1 MASSNDVHSDVEKAL
16 KGANIKL
23 LLIDFDGTLFVDK
36 DIKVPDVNIEAIKE
50 AIEKGYMVSI
60 CTGRS
65 KVGILSA
72 FGEEN
77 LKKMNFYGMPGVY
90 INGTIVYDQIGY
102 TLLDETI
109 ETDVYAE
116 FINYLVEKN
125 LVNQTIFHRGESN
138 YVTED
143 NKYADF
149 LQKMYSE
156 NRSIIIRHNEILK
169 YRTMNKLMIVLD
181 PSESKQVIGDLK
193 KKFASKLTIFT
204 TYNGHA
210 EVTKLGHDKYTGI
223 NYLLKHYNISNDQVL
238 VIGDAENDIAM
249 LSNFKYSFA
258 VANATDS
265 AKAHAKCVL
274 PLAHKDGAVAYLLK
288 KVFDLKKK

>member
-1 MASSNDVHSDVEKAL
+1 MAADKIFNTDVEETL
-16 KGANIKL
+16 KGADIKL

-36 DIKVPDVNIEAIKE
+36 DIKVPEENIEAIKL
-50 AIEKGYMVSI
+50 AIEKGYMVSV

-116 FINYLVEKN
+116 LIRYLVQNN
-125 LVNQTIFHRGESN
+125 LVNQTIFYRGESN

-149 LQKMYSE
+149 MQKMYSE
-156 NRSIIIRHNEILK
+156 NRSIIIRQNEILK

-181 PSESKQVIGDLK
+181 PSESKIVIENLK
-193 KKFASKLTIFT
+193 RNFGKKLTIFT

-223 NYLLKHYNISNDQVL
+223 SYLLKHYNISDDQVL
-238 VIGDAENDIAM
+238 VVGDAENDIAM

-258 VANATDS
+258 VANATES
-265 AKAHAKCVL
+265 AKSFAKCVI
-274 PLAHKDGAVAYLLK
+274 PLTHKEGAVAYLLK
-288 KVFDLKKK
+288 KVFELKKN

>member
-1 MASSNDVHSDVEKAL
+1 MSNLTVEETL

-23 LLIDFDGTLFVDK
+23 FLIDFDGALFVDK
-36 DIKVPDVNIEAIKE
+36 DIKVPNVNIEAIKE
-50 AIEKGYMVSI
+50 AIEKNYMVSI

-90 INGTIVYDQIGY
+90 INGTIVYDKIGY

-109 ETDVYAE
+109 EIDIYAE
-116 FINYLVEKN
+116 LIKYLLDKN
-125 LVNQTIFHRGESN
+125 LINQTIFHRGESN

-149 LQKMYSE
+149 LQKNYSE
-156 NRSIIIRHNEILK
+156 NRSILIRHNELLK
-169 YRTMNKLMIVLD
+169 YKTMNKVMIILD
-181 PSESKQVIGDLK
+181 PSESIKVINNLRETFK
-193 KKFASKLTIFT
+193 NKLTIFA

-223 NYLLKHYNISNDQVL
+223 KYLLKHYNFKNEEV
-238 VIGDAENDIAM
+238 VVVGDAENDIAM

-265 AKAHAKCVL
+265 AKQHAKCVL
-274 PLAHKDGAVAYLLK
+274 PLTHKEGAVAYLLK
-288 KVFDLKKK
+288 KVFELKK

>member
-1 MASSNDVHSDVEKAL
+1 
-16 KGANIKL
+16 
-23 LLIDFDGTLFVDK
+23 
-36 DIKVPDVNIEAIKE
+36 
-50 AIEKGYMVSI
+50 MVSI

-193 KKFASKLTIFT
+193 KKICKQID
-204 TYNGHA
+204 H
-210 EVTKLGHDKYTGI
+210 I
-223 NYLLKHYNISNDQVL
+223 YNI
-238 VIGDAENDIAM
+238 
-249 LSNFKYSFA
+249 
-258 VANATDS
+258 
-265 AKAHAKCVL
+265 
-274 PLAHKDGAVAYLLK
+274 
-288 KVFDLKKK
+288 